1 MSTHLSPPSTVI
13 TSTDHGGLITITVAV
28 GMTFALCAML
38 IRAYARAAING
49 PWSHDDTAL
58 AASTVCYGILQGR
71 FLR

>member
-1 MSTHLSPPSTVI
+1 MSSHQSPPTTVI
-13 TSTDHGGLITITVAV
+13 TPTDHGGLITITVAV

-58 AASTVCYGILQGR
+58 ATSTVRCSILLATVLG
-71 FLR
+71 